1 MLCQAF
7 KLNSA
12 YKISIYF
19 SYILCKL
26 VFFSQGIDVNML
38 NFVFQ
43 VTRESGP
50 PHMKTFVT
58 RCTVGDFV
66 TEAEGNSKQVSKKR
80 AAESMLEELK
90 KLQPLPPTA
99 ARPKAK
105 STTSKKKNRNLIK
118 VCYQDQLQQVFKN
131 SDYVN
136 VVLPFVFAQHASFFL
151 LLLSAKLRAIIEV
164 PPTERGFIVCKFER
178 KRE

>member
-1 MLCQAF
+1 M
-7 KLNSA
+7 LNS
-12 YKISIYF
+12 
-19 SYILCKL
+19 
-26 VFFSQGIDVNML
+26 G
-38 NFVFQ
+38 FQ

-58 RCTVGDFV
+58 RCTVGEFV

-136 VVLPFVFAQHASFFL
+136 VVLPSVFVQHA
-151 LLLSAKLRAIIEV
+151 
-164 PPTERGFIVCKFER
+164 FITD
-178 KRE
+178 